1 MAGNEGKKTECLWKE
16 GGRMMRKKQTE
27 RAKHIGIEHNKETP
41 SPFEIHDSS
50 VERIEKWFSDE
61 GLTIDSIRSELE
73 KTGNR
78 SCVIWEVSEYY
89 RAIIADVRKQIEE
102 EEHDR
107 YPAEKWKQVLESIK
121 AVVDVLGYLTLLQMD
136 ANATLVSM
144 LEAKSNTERIIL
156 SKHVYTLIYEVQNG
170 DFHGF
175 VSKAI
180 DDLPDVLLDKKS
192 KRSIM
197 RDFSGLVK
205 KMFPKKDAGLIRNKA
220 DAHKDSFALQ
230 MEAYAKCDYG
240 VSVVSLIVFDKIV
253 HMLQKAM
260 EIMLEN
266 VPLLYEQYRADIEER
281 LRKIKRLLEKMRE
294 YEGKPLPDGGLTSD

>member
-1 MAGNEGKKTECLWKE
+1 MMQKE
-16 GGRMMRKKQTE
+16 QTE
-27 RAKHIGIEHNKETP
+27 RTKHIDIEQKKETP

-50 VERIEKWFSDE
+50 VEKIEKWLSDE
-61 GLTIDSIRSELE
+61 GLTIDSFRSELE

-89 RAIIADVRKQIEE
+89 RSIIADVRNQIEE

-136 ANATLVSM
+136 ANATLISM
-144 LEAKSNTERIIL
+144 LDAKSDTERIVL
-156 SKHVYTLIYEVQNG
+156 SKHVYTLVYEAQNS
-170 DFHGF
+170 DFHDI
-175 VSKAI
+175 VSKTL
-180 DDLPDVLLDKKS
+180 DDLPDVLLDKKT
-192 KRSIM
+192 KRSILN
-197 RDFSGLVK
+197 DFNGLVK
-205 KMFPKKDAGLIRNKA
+205 KLFSKKEAGPIRNHA
-220 DAHKDSFALQ
+220 DAHKDNFALQ
-230 MEAYAKCDYG
+230 MEAYTKCDYG
-240 VSVVSLIVFDKIV
+240 LSVVSLIVFDKIV

-266 VPLLYEQYRADIEER
+266 VPLLYEQYRADIKER

-294 YEGKPLPDGGLTSD
+294 YEGKPLPEGGLTGD